1 MVESTVEHVEWL
13 GLFKPR
19 QLSQLALEGTDR
31 TYREISPKI
40 VTLGCSTRRTLMSVF
55 KKQGLC
61 RIDYYVN
68 GHRKRIGS
76 GERLAETMQS
86 KRYKAK

>member
-1 MVESTVEHVEWL
+1 MVEFTVEYAAWDE
-13 GLFKPR
+13 LFKPR
-19 QLSQLALEGTDR
+19 QLSQLALAGTDR

-40 VTLGCSTRRTLMSVF
+40 ASLGCSARRTLMSAF

-68 GHRKRIGS
+68 GHLKRIGL
-76 GERLAETMQS
+76 GARLAETMQS
-86 KRYKAK
+86 QRYMAK